1 MRYAV
6 DQAPGH
12 EGCDTE
18 NLHAVYAA
26 RMDVRASLGIFR
38 GRFSV
43 VLASTQMLLKL
54 NQDSSCPGSLVLA
67 RMTPKL
73 QCQASRLTGAKY
85 HGACEALLKHART
98 P

>member
-6 DQAPGH
+6 DQDPGH
-12 EGCDTE
+12 GGCDTE
-18 NLHAVYAA
+18 SLHAVYAA

-38 GRFSV
+38 GHFGV

-54 NQDSSCPGSLVLA
+54 HQDLSCPGTLVLA

-73 QCQASRLTGAKY
+73 QCQASKLTGAKIS
-85 HGACEALLKHART
+85 GACKSS
-98 P
+98 